1 MATIAELLQRFVD
14 EPVAEGT
21 TPFKLRSTL
30 SKPADPD
37 ELGAAW
43 PERSLPDDLLA
54 LWAATREARLFEDV
68 EYGQWGLV
76 LLPPETSAAR
86 TARELA
92 DRPRDMRPDDIVVGE
107 FLGDLQLL
115 VLEPDTTRGARALI
129 ALPLDGRED
138 WPVAGESLGDFLATY
153 LDNNG
158 EMFWDPARG

>member
-1 MATIAELLQRFVD
+1 MATITELLQRFID

-21 TPFKLRSTL
+21 GPFKLRSNLTE
-30 SKPADPD
+30 PADPD
-37 ELGAAW
+37 EVGAAW
-43 PERSLPDDLLA
+43 AERALPDDLLA
-54 LWAATREARLFEDV
+54 LWATTREARLFEDV

-76 LLPPETSAAR
+76 LLSPEASAAR

-92 DRPRDMRPDDIVVGE
+92 DRPQDMRPDDLVVGE

-115 VLEPDTTRGARALI
+115 VLEPDTTGARALI
-129 ALPLDGRED
+129 ALPLDGRDD

-153 LDNNG
+153 FDNNG